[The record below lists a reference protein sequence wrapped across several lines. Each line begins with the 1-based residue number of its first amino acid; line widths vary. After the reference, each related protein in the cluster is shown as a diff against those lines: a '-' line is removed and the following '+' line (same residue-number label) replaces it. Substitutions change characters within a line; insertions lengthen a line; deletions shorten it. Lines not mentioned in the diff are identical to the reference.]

1 MCHRERSEVKNAA
14 LLYDIYI
21 DFIFAQHHIRT
32 GSAVK
37 RKVSVAV
44 FVRLNKSERCADILV
59 KHEPAD
65 IRAAALDN
73 IFELLAED
81 IVSNLADKRS
91 APAELVEHCQNIAR
105 RAAGICLKN
114 GRTDIRHPRLRH
126 IDEQFAYCGDIKH
139 FMLPSFVFCVSLR
152 RF

>member
-1 MCHRERSEVKNAA
+1 MQNAA
-14 LLYDIYI
+14 LFYNIGI

-81 IVSNLADKRS
+81 IVSD
-91 APAELVEHCQNIAR
+91 
-105 RAAGICLKN
+105 
-114 GRTDIRHPRLRH
+114 
-126 IDEQFAYCGDIKH
+126 FAYKRGTRGTKQA
-139 FMLPSFVFCVSLR
+139 PGR
-152 RF
+152 